1 MHRCGR
7 MNEAE
12 KRDERGVG
20 NEKERD
26 TDDIFINT
34 FLLMIAA
41 STNLSFDSI
50 LQNRL
55 RIMYIIRLEFLF

>member
-1 MHRCGR
+1 MR
-7 MNEAE
+7 
-12 KRDERGVG
+12 ER
-20 NEKERD
+20 ERD
-26 TDDIFINT
+26 TDDIFINK

-55 RIMYIIRLEFLF
+55 RIVYIIRLEFLFQRDITVSFVRSES